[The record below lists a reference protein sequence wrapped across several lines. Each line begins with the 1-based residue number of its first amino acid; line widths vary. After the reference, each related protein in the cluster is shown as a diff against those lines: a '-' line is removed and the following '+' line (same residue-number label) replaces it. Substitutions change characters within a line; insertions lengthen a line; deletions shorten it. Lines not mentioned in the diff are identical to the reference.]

1 MFRWLKPDL
10 AQVEGAFS
18 KSTALD
24 AVRYVVLDTEM
35 TSLDRRSNRL
45 LSIGAI
51 AMDGAKIRIGE
62 QFYRVVNPGVAVPAE
77 TVVIHRLRS
86 QDVEGGEPCA
96 KALEDLCQ
104 FVQGA
109 VLVGHFVQFDLKLL
123 KKEMET
129 TGHKLNNPAVDT
141 ARVHQWLLRH
151 GRYSE
156 DLHIQLEK
164 LDLPTLAAHYGLEV
178 HDVHH
183 ALDDAFLTARVWQ
196 VMMRK
201 VQAQGI
207 GNLGELLKIAGE

>member
-1 MFRWLKPDL
+1 MFGWLKPEPSQ
-10 AQVEGAFS
+10 AEGAFS
-18 KSTALD
+18 KDTALD
-24 AVRYVVLDTEM
+24 ALRYVVLDTEM

-62 QFYRVVNPGVAVPAE
+62 QFYRVVNPGVPVPAE

-86 QDVEGGEPCA
+86 EDVECGEPCA

-109 VLVGHFVQFDLKLL
+109 VLVGHFVGFDLKLL
-123 KKEMET
+123 RKEMDA

-164 LDLPTLAAHYGLEV
+164 LDLATLAKHYGLEL
-178 HDVHH
+178 HYAHH

-201 VQAQGI
+201 AQAQGI
-207 GNLGELLKIAGE
+207 RNLGELLKIAGA

>member
-1 MFRWLKPDL
+1 MFGWLKPEPSQ
-10 AQVEGAFS
+10 AEGAFS
-18 KSTALD
+18 KDTALD
-24 AVRYVVLDTEM
+24 ALRYAVLDTEM

-62 QFYRVVNPGVAVPAE
+62 QFYRVVNPGVPVPAE

-86 QDVEGGEPCA
+86 EDVEGGEPCA

-109 VLVGHFVQFDLKLL
+109 VLVGHFVGFDLKLL
-123 KKEMET
+123 RKEMDS

-141 ARVHQWLLRH
+141 ARVHQWLLKH
-151 GRYSE
+151 GRYTE

-164 LDLPTLAAHYGLEV
+164 LELTTLAKYYGLEV

-207 GNLGELLKIAGE
+207 QNLGELLRFAGV

>member
-1 MFRWLKPDL
+1 MFRWLRPDL
-10 AQVEGAFS
+10 PQTEGAFS

-62 QFYRVVNPGVAVPAE
+62 QFYRVVNPGVPVPAE

-86 QDVEGGEPCA
+86 EDVEGGVPCA
-96 KALEDLCQ
+96 KALDDLCQ
-104 FVQGA
+104 FLQGA
-109 VLVGHFVQFDLKLL
+109 VLVGHFVGLDLKLL
-123 KKEMET
+123 RKEMDA

-141 ARVHQWLLRH
+141 ARVQQWLLRH
-151 GRYSE
+151 GHYSE

-164 LDLPTLAAHYGLEV
+164 MDLTTLANYYGIEV
-178 HDVHH
+178 HDAHH
-183 ALDDAFLTARVWQ
+183 ALDDAFLTARLWQ

-201 VQAQGI
+201 AQAQGVH
-207 GNLGELLKIAGE
+207 NLGELLRIAGV